1 MTRRS
6 SKTELSEELVIVET
20 IETTSTPTPE
30 VKTVEPP
37 ILVIEETPNKPEPE
51 KTPVLAPKPER
62 VPPVVRAQQR
72 NIPRFSQIRK

>member
-6 SKTELSEELVIVET
+6 SKTEFSEELVVA
-20 IETTSTPTPE
+20 ETTETPDDTAPE

-37 ILVIEETPNKPEPE
+37 FLTIEETPNKPEPE
-51 KTPVLAPKPER
+51 KPPVLAPRPER

-72 NIPRFSQIRK
+72 NVPRFSQIRK